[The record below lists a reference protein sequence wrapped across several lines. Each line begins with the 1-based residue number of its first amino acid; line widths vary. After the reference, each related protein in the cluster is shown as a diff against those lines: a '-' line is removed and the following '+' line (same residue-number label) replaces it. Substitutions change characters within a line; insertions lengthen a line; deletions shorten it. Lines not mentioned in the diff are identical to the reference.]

1 MLGIPDTYLFA
12 AQMIPERGCIVRM
25 ESDTNAKGA
34 RVLVDGEFFSSI
46 PCGVEL
52 RPGEHLIVVQKD
64 GFETWSKKIRIAPT
78 DLTLLVD
85 VHIGRL
91 AKKVVTK

>member
-1 MLGIPDTYLFA
+1 M
-12 AQMIPERGCIVRM
+12 RV
-25 ESDTNAKGA
+25 ESDANAKGA

-52 RPGEHLIVVQKD
+52 RPGEHLIVVQED

-85 VHIGRL
+85 VHMDDL
-91 AKKVVTK
+91 PKKW